1 MAPTAEDTAVRR
13 QGFAGAAR
21 RDARNVG
28 RGFKAGKVGRV
39 SNGQVV
45 TGCAWKSGNVFER
58 DGAMT
63 KNNGGKTPDVLHS
76 RVVDVAGQ
84 VSLISLF
91 EYLVNTRKNNI
102 MKIIGYGPST
112 TVGVAIAAS
121 LRQLA

>member
-45 TGCAWKSGNVFER
+45 TGCAWKSGNAFER
-58 DGAMT
+58 DAHGVTGICLLRIARIYGGNIWHWHFMYVNLLT
-63 KNNGGKTPDVLHS
+63 K
-76 RVVDVAGQ
+76 RR
-84 VSLISLF
+84 
-91 EYLVNTRKNNI
+91 NTMDIDMER
-102 MKIIGYGPST
+102 
-112 TVGVAIAAS
+112 
-121 LRQLA
+121 